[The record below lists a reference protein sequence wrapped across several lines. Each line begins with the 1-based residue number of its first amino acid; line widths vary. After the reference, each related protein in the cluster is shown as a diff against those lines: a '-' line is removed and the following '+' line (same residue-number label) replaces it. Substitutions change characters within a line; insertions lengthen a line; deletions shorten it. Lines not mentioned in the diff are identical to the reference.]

1 MPYDPSYHLL
11 WRVDKIVTEVRRL
24 RPDVLEIHSPYVAA
38 IGAMAAPRSS
48 FGVRTMQWH
57 SDFIDTYSGTLA
69 DKHAPASV
77 LAAAGLAKIPLW
89 AWVRAIGRAC
99 DAVLVASKWQ
109 QLKLSRQGVP
119 RVVLHPFGIDKNV
132 FKPQARDEARRAM
145 LLPPPFDTL
154 VVGVGRFAIEK
165 RWDVVLEA
173 FVRFAS
179 RCEEAR
185 RRDLGER
192 ARRPRLVLFG
202 DGPERERMQAIV
214 SGREDVMLA
223 GFERSREA
231 LAADVASADLLV
243 HGCPYETFGLGV
255 AEALACGVPAVVPDE
270 GGAAELVTDDCGARY
285 RTGDADGMA
294 RAMETVLGRDRASL
308 EAAAVEAARALPT
321 VRQEF
326 ELQLDLY
333 RELLGKRDRA

>member
-11 WRVDKIVTEVRRL
+11 WRVDKIVAEVARL

-38 IGAMAAPRSS
+38 IGAMAAPRRS

-57 SDFIDTYSGTLA
+57 SDFIDTYAGTLR
-69 DKHAPASV
+69 DKRAPAPL
-77 LAAAGLAKIPLW
+77 LAAAGLAKAPLW
-89 AWVRAIGRAC
+89 GWVRAIGRAC

-109 QLKLSRQGVP
+109 QAKLSRQGVP
-119 RVVLHPFGIDKNV
+119 RVVLHPFGVDKDV
-132 FKPQARDEARRAM
+132 FEPRSRDEARRRS

-173 FVRFAS
+173 FVRYAK
-179 RCEEAR
+179 RCEDAR
-185 RRDLGER
+185 ARGEH

-202 DGPERERMQAIV
+202 DGPEHERMSAHV
-214 SGREDVMLA
+214 SGRDDVMLA

-231 LAADVASADLLV
+231 LAADLASADVLA

-255 AEALACGVPAVVPDE
+255 AEALSCGLPAVVPDE
-270 GGAAELVTDDCGARY
+270 GGAAELVTPECGEHY
-285 RTGDADGMA
+285 QTGDAE
-294 RAMETVLGRDRASL
+294 AMSHAIEKTLGRDRDRL
-308 EAAAVEAARALPT
+308 REAATAAASALPT
-321 VRQEF
+321 IRQEF
-326 ELQLDLY
+326 ETQLDLY
-333 RELLGKRDRA
+333 RDLLARRS

>member
-69 DKHAPASV
+69 DKGAPNPL
-77 LAAAGLAKIPLW
+77 LAAAGVAKIPLW

-109 QLKLSRQGVP
+109 QEKLFRQGVP
-119 RVVLHPFGIDKNV
+119 RVVLHPFGIDKDV
-132 FKPQARDEARRAM
+132 FKPEARDQARRAI

-185 RRDLGER
+185 NRGER

-202 DGPERERMQAIV
+202 DGPERERMQAKV
-214 SGREDVMLA
+214 SGRDDVMLA
-223 GFERSREA
+223 GFERRREA
-231 LAADVASADLLV
+231 LAADVASADLLA

-270 GGAAELVTDDCGARY
+270 GGAAELVTDSCGARY
-285 RTGDADGMA
+285 RTGDAEAMA
-294 RAMETVLGRDRASL
+294 SAMEKTLTRDRASL
-308 EAAAVEAARALPT
+308 AGAAVEASRALPT

-326 ELQLDLY
+326 ESQLDLY
-333 RELLGKRDRA
+333 RELLAKRGRA